1 MGNELISGRIS
12 GDFNLRYF
20 GLFHHYF
27 KEMFW
32 DLTRKH
38 QIQLSRLRNPKRG
51 LADQRFKSIPNTR
64 INVTQIPEIETF
76 LTDLEKRENV
86 EKLGKS
92 SPENW
97 FPSFPQKNE
106 PRGYDVT
113 TQLLT
118 WDQTPIFGGDFHIF
132 WQLAIDDQGQKNVG
146 TKKTPEK
153 Q

>member
-1 MGNELISGRIS
+1 MGNSTISGRIS
-12 GDFNLRYF
+12 GDFHLRYF

-27 KEMFW
+27 EEMFW

-97 FPSFPQKNE
+97 FPSFPQKWA
-106 PRGYDVT
+106 PRLWCDDSTFDMRSNTDFRG
-113 TQLLT
+113 
-118 WDQTPIFGGDFHIF
+118 IFTFFGSSRSTIRGKKCGDE
-132 WQLAIDDQGQKNVG
+132 
-146 TKKTPEK
+146 KTPEK